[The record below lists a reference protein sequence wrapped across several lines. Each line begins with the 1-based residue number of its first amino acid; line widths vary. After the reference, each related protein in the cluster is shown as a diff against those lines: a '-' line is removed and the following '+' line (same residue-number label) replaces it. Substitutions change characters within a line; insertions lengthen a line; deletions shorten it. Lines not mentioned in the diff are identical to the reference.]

1 MVLKM
6 SAENLACCLKCQMT
20 FKTHEELFVHSCAQ
34 IKVEK
39 PELEDDN
46 SIEKY
51 TKLLNTFHQQDF
63 KYDIDHQ
70 DFSESDSDYSPKK
83 KSKKEKKFGRTK
95 VVKKKEKVKPNVR
108 KIEEDN
114 PKVEGKKKRGRPK
127 IKKEKPNEEFDD
139 KLNILQ
145 DNICDGMNLGL
156 TEEFIIFILQ
166 QVDELCENIQNGDPD
181 AQRKLEVNQNLNNA
195 VSCYRSKLDLGKQL
209 MVESD
214 NELNKRDY
222 ADNDYYPEINE
233 NKTKAKVRKYGC
245 NMCDK
250 TFTLKGS
257 LKTHV
262 QNLHKSKDFTLK
274 KKKLNDEK
282 VKFVK
287 NQCGKHS
294 VNIMSCM
301 LNMNY
306 STLQLRIEKE
316 KIEFTEKQGEC
327 YFCDLKKSNDAID
340 KAHLFPL
347 LKYNHDKKRIE
358 CTVCNFS
365 SAKSKRGHIF
375 THIKSIHKDEIDV
388 IAASDKEEK
397 IDCGKSECR
406 KLYGMLE
413 GKPFWCAKCVEV
425 SELPLTKRPKPE
437 PLKKVKLCPE
447 CGVSVQHLKTH
458 LEDVHYS
465 EKQICPQC
473 DKEVGCKRTLKA
485 HIKKVHEK
493 LPCSECGKLVSNIR
507 MHMESAHTANEKLK
521 YKCDICGKGFA
532 SKQRIE
538 DHKNVHTG
546 EKPHKCQFCS
556 ACFASFGNMR
566 MHERGHLG
574 HKRK

>member
-1 MVLKM
+1 MW
-6 SAENLACCLKCQMT
+6 
-20 FKTHEELFVHSCAQ
+20 KT
-34 IKVEK
+34 
-39 PELEDDN
+39 
-46 SIEKY
+46 
-51 TKLLNTFHQQDF
+51 
-63 KYDIDHQ
+63 
-70 DFSESDSDYSPKK
+70 FSEYY
-83 KSKKEKKFGRTK
+83 
-95 VVKKKEKVKPNVR
+95 
-108 KIEEDN
+108 
-114 PKVEGKKKRGRPK
+114 
-127 IKKEKPNEEFDD
+127 
-139 KLNILQ
+139 
-145 DNICDGMNLGL
+145 
-156 TEEFIIFILQ
+156 
-166 QVDELCENIQNGDPD
+166 ELHGN
-181 AQRKLEVNQNLNNA
+181 
-195 VSCYRSKLDLGKQL
+195 
-209 MVESD
+209 
-214 NELNKRDY
+214 
-222 ADNDYYPEINE
+222 
-233 NKTKAKVRKYGC
+233 
-245 NMCDK
+245 
-250 TFTLKGS
+250 
-257 LKTHV
+257 
-262 QNLHKSKDFTLK
+262 
-274 KKKLNDEK
+274 
-282 VKFVK
+282 
-287 NQCGKHS
+287 
-294 VNIMSCM
+294 
-301 LNMNY
+301 
-306 STLQLRIEKE
+306 
-316 KIEFTEKQGEC
+316 GEC

-375 THIKSIHKDEIDV
+375 THIKSIHKIEIDA

-406 KLYGMLE
+406 KLYGMME

-425 SELPLTKRPKPE
+425 SELPSPIRPKPE

-458 LEDVHYS
+458 LEDVHFS
-465 EKQICPQC
+465 EKQNCPQC
-473 DKEVGCKRTLKA
+473 NKEVGCKRTLKA